1 MEQLNKVELKGIVGS
16 VRIQTYEESRMAR
29 IGLATN
35 YAYKDR
41 EGTAVI
47 DTSWHNVI
55 AWEGRNIQGLEK
67 IGKGTKLH
75 VIGRLRYQNY
85 TGVDGIDRVGTDILA
100 NQVQIIDDPSQ
111 MSYEMSDS
119 SVRSTGPGRFL
130 PHSCGPVPD
139 FAPSLPACRLLPGR
153 SGRAGAV
160 AAVGA
165 PGPRGRGPEP
175 GGLYLP
181 GHAQC

>member
-1 MEQLNKVELKGIVGS
+1 MEQLNKVELKGIVGN
-16 VRIQTYEESRMAR
+16 VRIQTYDENRMAR

-35 YAYKDR
+35 YAYKDK

-67 IGKGTKLH
+67 IGKGTKLQ

-111 MSYEMSDS
+111 MSYEM
-119 SVRSTGPGRFL
+119 
-130 PHSCGPVPD
+130 
-139 FAPSLPACRLLPGR
+139 
-153 SGRAGAV
+153 
-160 AAVGA
+160 
-165 PGPRGRGPEP
+165 
-175 GGLYLP
+175 
-181 GHAQC
+181 

>member
-1 MEQLNKVELKGIVGS
+1 MEQLNKVELKGVVGN
-16 VRIQTYEESRMAR
+16 VRIQTYDENRMAR

-75 VIGRLRYQNY
+75 VIGRIRYQNY

-100 NQVQIIDDPSQ
+100 NQIQIIDDPSQ
-111 MSYEMSDS
+111 MSYEM
-119 SVRSTGPGRFL
+119 
-130 PHSCGPVPD
+130 
-139 FAPSLPACRLLPGR
+139 
-153 SGRAGAV
+153 
-160 AAVGA
+160 
-165 PGPRGRGPEP
+165 
-175 GGLYLP
+175 
-181 GHAQC
+181 